1 MTDRPSANQSRSTR
15 ATDAEIFT
23 PTTDPV
29 ADLLAILD
37 LETIERDR
45 YRGLSPR
52 SAWQRVFGG
61 QVAAQALVA
70 AQRTVPA
77 DRFVHSLHGYF
88 MRPGDI
94 SVPILYEVA
103 RPRDGGSFSTRQ
115 VLAIQHGE
123 AIFSLSASFKRD
135 EDGLD
140 HQIAMPEGV
149 PDPETLPGREA
160 LMAMMGENAPDTIRR
175 YWARPRPF
183 ELRPV
188 GLDHYVSRKKL
199 APRQDV
205 WVKAM
210 GPIPEDRLTQAA
222 VLAYLSDMTLLDTA
236 TFAHGLS
243 VFDADVQAA
252 SIDHA
257 VWFHRAARLDDWL
270 LYSQDSPSASGA
282 RGFTRGS
289 IFTRDGRLV
298 ASVAQEGLIRLRTR
312 QS

>member
-1 MTDRPSANQSRSTR
+1 MA
-15 ATDAEIFT
+15 AESFT
-23 PTTDPV
+23 PTADPV

-37 LETIERDR
+37 LEQLEHNL

-70 AQRTVPA
+70 AQRTVP
-77 DRFVHSLHGYF
+77 DNRFVHSLHGYF

-94 SVPILYEVA
+94 SVPIVYEVE

-123 AIFSLSASFKRD
+123 AIFSLSASFKTD

-140 HQIAMPEGV
+140 HQVSMPEDL

-160 LMAMMGENAPDTIRR
+160 LMAMMGDNAPDTIRR

-188 GLDHYVSRKKL
+188 TLDHYTSRRKL

-205 WVKAM
+205 WVRAM
-210 GPIPEDRLTQAA
+210 GPIPQDRSIQAA

-243 VFDADVQAA
+243 VFDKDVQAA

-257 VWFHRAARLDDWL
+257 VWFHRPAPLDDWL

-298 ASVAQEGLIRLRTR
+298 ASVAQEGLIRLKNR
-312 QS
+312 QP